1 MKRILVAVDGSAESN
16 KALDYAANLAKSE
29 QAELLVVNVTEDFC
43 PVGLVELDIQTMLDI
58 AKKESDA
65 VLAAALSRAQAAGA
79 QARGI
84 IETGSPADVIDTI
97 AKRENVDTVV
107 VGSHGKHGA
116 RKVALGSV
124 SSRVVEWSPCTVI
137 VVK

>member
-16 KALDYAANLAKSE
+16 KALDFAADMAKAAS
-29 QAELLVVNVTEDFC
+29 AELIVVNVAEDLCPIGLTEFD
-43 PVGLVELDIQTMLDI
+43 VKTVLDI

-65 VLAAALSRAQAAGA
+65 VLAAALARAKATGVQV
-79 QARGI
+79 RGI
-84 IETGSPADVIDTI
+84 SQSGSPADVIDSVV
-97 AKRENVDTVV
+97 KREQVEHVV

-124 SSRVVEWSPCTVI
+124 SGRVVEWAPCTVT